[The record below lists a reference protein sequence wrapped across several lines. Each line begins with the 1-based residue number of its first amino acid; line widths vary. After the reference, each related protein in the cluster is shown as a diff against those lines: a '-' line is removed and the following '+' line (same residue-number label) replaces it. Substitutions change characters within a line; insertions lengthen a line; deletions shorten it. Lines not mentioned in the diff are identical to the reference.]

1 MGQTVPMDGYGPGT
15 YGDRHAE
22 VYDDWYGDDGGIA
35 VSHIGSPADVAAV
48 IADIAD
54 GGQIL
59 ELGVGTGRLALPMAA
74 MGLDITGLDASAA
87 MLDALRAK
95 PDADRLTLIEGDM
108 AEPVGL
114 DDASFS
120 VVLIGFNTL
129 FNLTTESAQDACI
142 GHIARLLQPGGRFVM
157 EAFVPDPG
165 SHDGMSV
172 RAVELDRVVMD
183 VTVTDLEEQLITGQ
197 RIEITEAG
205 NRMFPYH
212 LRYAT
217 PDQVDQMAATAG
229 MELENRWADW
239 SRSEF
244 TESSGHHVSVWRRP
258 A

>member
-1 MGQTVPMDGYGPGT
+1 
-15 YGDRHAE
+15 
-22 VYDDWYGDDGGIA
+22 
-35 VSHIGSPADVAAV
+35 
-48 IADIAD
+48 
-54 GGQIL
+54 
-59 ELGVGTGRLALPMAA
+59 
-74 MGLDITGLDASAA
+74 
-87 MLDALRAK
+87 
-95 PDADRLTLIEGDM
+95 
-108 AEPVGL
+108 
-114 DDASFS
+114 
-120 VVLIGFNTL
+120 
-129 FNLTTESAQDACI
+129 
-142 GHIARLLQPGGRFVM
+142 M

-244 TESSGHHVSVWRRP
+244 TKSSGHHVSVWRRP